1 MTSMSSCP
9 ATGSTGWS
17 HSNPSEDRGKG
28 TEQQTQYHSRMLDLE
43 VFTVLVG
50 LISSFY

>member
-1 MTSMSSCP
+1 MTSMSSRP

-28 TEQQTQYHSRMLDLE
+28 TGAADIVS
-43 VFTVLVG
+43 
-50 LISSFY
+50 